1 VTARSAAEALVVP
14 LLPHLGA
21 AVRKHPRPATCAVL
35 VATAARAAA
44 LEGLRPRVLDDGR
57 ALVAVAAEELRALV
71 DAHSVGQED
80 LLGAPLA
87 EGQTWCL
94 ALTDDGA
101 VLAPIAWPATSAT
114 RAAMRVARS

>member
-1 VTARSAAEALVVP
+1 MTARSSADALVVP

-21 AVRKHPRPATCAVL
+21 AVRKHPRPATCAVV
-35 VATAARAAA
+35 VATAARASA
-44 LEGLRPRVLDDGR
+44 LEGLNPRVLDDGR
-57 ALVAVAAEELRALV
+57 ALVAVAAEDLRALV
-71 DAHSVGQED
+71 EAHSLGLESG
-80 LLGAPLA
+80 LGAALG

-114 RAAMRVARS
+114 RATMRAARS